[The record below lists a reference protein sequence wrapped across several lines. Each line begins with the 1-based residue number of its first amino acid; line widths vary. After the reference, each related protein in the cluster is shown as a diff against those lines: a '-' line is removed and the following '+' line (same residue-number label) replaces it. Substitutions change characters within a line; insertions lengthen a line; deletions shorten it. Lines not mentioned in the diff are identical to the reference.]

1 MIRAGFPIR
10 TTAGLRRLGL
20 SVLAM
25 AALAGGFSAPSTAR
39 AGIMTQPVKVVSIR
53 VYDAGAGAVAFVQL
67 DSTSTCNTNLFQI
80 ELFKLS
86 GAGMLA
92 VANTA
97 MTTQKYV
104 IAEISNANGCAGYG
118 TILQSLA
125 INA

>member
-1 MIRAGFPIR
+1 MTRANFPIR
-10 TTAGLRRLGL
+10 TAAGLRRLGI

-25 AALAGGFSAPSTAR
+25 AALAGGISAPSTAS

-53 VYDAGAGAVAFVQL
+53 VYDAGAGAVAFVEL
-67 DSTSTCNTNLFQI
+67 SSSSTCNTPLFQI

-97 MTTQKYV
+97 MSTQKYV
-104 IAEISNANGCAGYG
+104 IAEVSTANGCTGYG